1 MNQAVFHTFLAL
13 AVIMATAR
21 LVGAIFSRFQ
31 QPPVIGE
38 VIAGILLGPSLL
50 GWLAPAVSAFVLPP
64 FIMPGLNIIAQ
75 LGVALFMFVVG
86 LELDV
91 KQLSG
96 HTRSSVAISQASIAV
111 PFILGWLLAWL
122 LYDSWAPKNVPFNV
136 FALFVGIS
144 LAVTAFP
151 VLARI
156 LTDRRIHRTHIG
168 TIALASAAAN
178 DLAAW
183 CLLALVVGLA
193 RAQSEPLWKIL
204 AMTATFIAVLIVA
217 VRPLLLRF
225 AARCEGSEV
234 SNVTMVAVGC
244 VGMLVSALATE
255 WIGIHALFGAFLFG
269 CLIPHDSRLA
279 HQLHARIGD
288 LVVVLLLPTFFA
300 FAGIRTQIGLLSGGN
315 DWAICGVIIVVAS
328 MGKFGG
334 TFIAARWS
342 GLDRR
347 QAASLGVLMNTRGLM
362 EIIVLNVGLDLG
374 VISPTL
380 FAILVLMAVVTTMLT
395 TPLLTLL
402 DMEKTFGLIPAA
414 QPADFAIEEL

>member
-1 MNQAVFHTFLAL
+1 MNEAVFHTFLAL

-21 LVGAIFSRFQ
+21 LVGAVFSHFQ

-64 FIMPGLNIIAQ
+64 SIMPGLNIIAQ

-91 KQLSG
+91 KQLRS
-96 HTRSSVAISQASIAV
+96 HSRSSVAISQASIAV
-111 PFILGWLLAWL
+111 PFILGWLLAWP
-122 LYDSWAPKNVPFNV
+122 LYDHWAPKGVPFHI
-136 FALFVGIS
+136 FAMFVGIS

-156 LTDRRIHRTHIG
+156 LTDRGIHRTHIG
-168 TIALASAAAN
+168 TIALACAAA
-178 DLAAW
+178 DDVAAW

-193 RAQSEPLWKIL
+193 RAQSEQLWKIL
-204 AMTATFIAVLIVA
+204 AMTAAFIAVLIVA
-217 VRPLLLRF
+217 VRPVLLRF
-225 AARCEGSEV
+225 TSRCEKGEV
-234 SNVTMVAVGC
+234 SSVTMVAVGC
-244 VGMLVSALATE
+244 VGMLASALATE

-279 HQLHARIGD
+279 HQLQARIGD

-300 FAGIRTQIGLLSGGN
+300 FAGMRTQIGLLSDGN
-315 DWAICGVIIVVAS
+315 DWAMCGVIILVAS
-328 MGKFGG
+328 LGKFGG
-334 TFIAARWS
+334 TFIASRWS
-342 GLDRR
+342 GLDSR

-362 EIIVLNVGLDLG
+362 ELIVLNVGLDLG

-380 FAILVLMAVVTTMLT
+380 FAMLVLMAVITTMLT
-395 TPLLTLL
+395 TPLLALL
-402 DMEKTFGLIPAA
+402 GMEKVFGLMPAA
-414 QPADFAIEEL
+414 QPDAS